1 MNLLFGMPSV
11 FPCSISA
18 LSSANDRA
26 GASSLAACSPPCSAG
41 RLVLATR
48 AEVSILNASSKVSEF
63 PVALRGFNV

>member
-18 LSSANDRA
+18 LSSANDRV
-26 GASSLAACSPPCSAG
+26 GTSSLAACSRPCSA
-41 RLVLATR
+41 RRATR
-48 AEVSILNASSKVSEF
+48 AEVSKLNASSKVSEF